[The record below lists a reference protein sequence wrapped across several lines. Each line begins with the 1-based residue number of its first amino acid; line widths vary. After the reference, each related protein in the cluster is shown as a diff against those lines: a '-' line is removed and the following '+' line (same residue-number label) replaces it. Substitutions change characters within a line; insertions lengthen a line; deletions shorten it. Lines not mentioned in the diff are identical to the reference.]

1 MLVDLWKGHRQRGG
15 RSSTH
20 LNKPLTTDDFTSPP
34 TTVTLNKQVL
44 SGHRAV
50 VVRGGD
56 SFRLSVTA
64 TGSLRVEA
72 LTPRLQSLSRAVE
85 TLWGKR
91 VGGLSVAEIGS
102 NHGFFSAS
110 SLVSGANQAVVVST
124 YSRYRNS
131 LVDMFMYLDS
141 PLVDERLF
149 VVDNVLDIQ
158 KVDVLIAIGSSDTH
172 WAENLL
178 GDDAWGVDGMR
189 SDDSS
194 TACLTSLSR
203 LLGVLSS
210 KVRKAL
216 IVEWID
222 RSEVMLQR
230 YRGSRLESLFSPSEC
245 ALSLNASLSVP
256 THTTV
261 PHYIAEQLK
270 MEYSF
275 ENFIAVCAYEY
286 IAMLPPMIDA
296 ACTRRSHQPLLYLYL
311 LSPISAL
318 HDRSLDTEAAVQ
330 HSA

>member
-1 MLVDLWKGHRQRGG
+1 MLVDLWKRHRQQGD

-20 LNKPLTTDDFTSPP
+20 LNKPLTTDDFTPPP
-34 TTVTLNKQVL
+34 TIVTLNKQVL

-50 VVRGGD
+50 VVREGD

-64 TGSLRVEA
+64 AGSLRVEA

-91 VGGLSVAEIGS
+91 VGGLSVAEVGS

-124 YSRYRNS
+124 YSRYRDS
-131 LVDMFMYLDS
+131 LADMFMYLDS
-141 PLVDERLF
+141 PLVDERLL
-149 VVDNVLDIQ
+149 VVDSVLDIQ
-158 KVDVLIAIGSSDTH
+158 KVDVLVAMGSSETH

-178 GDDAWGVDGMR
+178 GDDVWGVTDSMH

-194 TACLTSLSR
+194 TACLTSLAR

-230 YRGSRLESLFSPSEC
+230 YRGSRLESLFSPTEC
-245 ALSLNASLSVP
+245 ALSLNASLNVP
-256 THTTV
+256 AHTTV

-275 ENFIAVCAYEY
+275 ENFIAV
-286 IAMLPPMIDA
+286 
-296 ACTRRSHQPLLYLYL
+296 
-311 LSPISAL
+311 
-318 HDRSLDTEAAVQ
+318 
-330 HSA
+330 

>member
-1 MLVDLWKGHRQRGG
+1 MLVDLWKGHRQRGD

-20 LNKPLTTDDFTSPP
+20 LNKPPTTDDFTSPP
-34 TTVTLNKQVL
+34 TIVTLNKQVL

-91 VGGLSVAEIGS
+91 VGGLSVAEIGG

-124 YSRYRNS
+124 YSRYRDS
-131 LVDMFMYLDS
+131 LADMFMYLDS
-141 PLVDERLF
+141 PLVDQRLL
-149 VVDNVLDIQ
+149 VVDSMLDIQ
-158 KVDVLIAIGSSDTH
+158 KVDVLVAIGSKDTH

-178 GDDAWGVDGMR
+178 GDDAWGVHGMR

-194 TACLTSLSR
+194 TACLTSLAR
-203 LLGVLSS
+203 LLGVMSS

-245 ALSLNASLSVP
+245 ALSLNASLKVP
-256 THTTV
+256 AHTTV

-275 ENFIAVCAYEY
+275 ENFIAVCA
-286 IAMLPPMIDA
+286 PPHPTNTSR
-296 ACTRRSHQPLLYLYL
+296 CFLR
-311 LSPISAL
+311 
-318 HDRSLDTEAAVQ
+318 
-330 HSA
+330 